1 MTVLE
6 SVRSVLPAN
15 FLNCHK
21 SYSVNM
27 DHIRIFNDSRVIL
40 TNGAEVPVSRAR
52 FATAAVCISVTPGS
66 RPVGKL
72 IYALHVYLQIR
83 HFQCPFLN
91 ETTGITGTQ
100 VKLKI
105 ISICPLFHAMSAAS
119 SAMQT
124 VVKQRHI

>member
-1 MTVLE
+1 VQENMALRSEAKLIIRNRGAAQAVPYSEILYFENRGHKAVACLQDKTYEINDSLE

-52 FATAAVCISVTPGS
+52 FATARSLYFRYT
-66 RPVGKL
+66 R
-72 IYALHVYLQIR
+72 Q
-83 HFQCPFLN
+83 
-91 ETTGITGTQ
+91 
-100 VKLKI
+100 
-105 ISICPLFHAMSAAS
+105 SARS
-119 SAMQT
+119 EN
-124 VVKQRHI
+124 